1 MAKADSNSAQL
12 LMLSVIGRDARIIQ
26 AHICPNEQRLKVRY
40 SQLFDFSHY
49 TTTQRDLFIRWLMS
63 DPITETKPL
72 ADVEER
78 PTTPE
83 GTTAPQ
89 LKASEATSSRPRTLY
104 CQELTIVAPR
114 MSSTA
119 AIVVA

>member
-1 MAKADSNSAQL
+1 
-12 LMLSVIGRDARIIQ
+12 MLSVIGRDARIIQ

-49 TTTQRDLFIRWLMS
+49 TPTQRDLFIRWLMS
-63 DPITETKPL
+63 DPIAETKPL

-78 PTTPE
+78 PTTPA

-89 LKASEATSSRPRTLY
+89 LKASETLNNPPRTLY
-104 CQELTIVAPR
+104 DQELPIIAPR
-114 MSSTA
+114 MSNTA
-119 AIVVA
+119 AVMAA